1 VSSSQRPGYATARQL
16 GDDPNA
22 VIGKALEDF
31 KGLVGVI
38 EIKV

>member
-1 VSSSQRPGYATARQL
+1 VSSSHRPGHASARQL